1 MSPSHLESEEK
12 KSNGPKI
19 PFFKSTK
26 VPSKGIEIKSPV
38 NSQVTKSRNVP
49 TRQAVSSSR
58 LSAKPIINDNPA
70 KRRP

>member
-1 MSPSHLESEEK
+1 MESEEK

-26 VPSKGIEIKSPV
+26 VPVKGIEIKSPI

-58 LSAKPIINDNPA
+58 LNAKPIVNINPP
-70 KRRP
+70 KRGP